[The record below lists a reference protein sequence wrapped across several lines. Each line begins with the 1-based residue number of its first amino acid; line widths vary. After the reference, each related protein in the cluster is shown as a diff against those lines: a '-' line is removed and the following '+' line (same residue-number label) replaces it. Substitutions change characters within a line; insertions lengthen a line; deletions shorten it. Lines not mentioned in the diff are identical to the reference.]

1 MKSIREIA
9 SDVLRKCSS
18 RGWSLAVA
26 ESCTGGLL
34 GGSLTAIPGS
44 SEVFVGGVIAYSN
57 SLKSRL
63 LGVPAQTLELEG
75 AVSEE
80 TALAMA
86 RGVSTITGAPCG
98 VSVTGV
104 AGPGGGTE
112 QKPVGTVWFA
122 AVSPTGEMTRGFRFA
137 GDRDAV
143 REQSVQAALELV
155 LEVMDF
161 KEN

>member
-1 MKSIREIA
+1 MKGIRKIA
-9 SDVLRKCSS
+9 SDVLRECSG

-63 LGVPAQTLELEG
+63 LGVPAQTLELKG

-80 TALAMA
+80 TAVAMA
-86 RGVSTITGAPCG
+86 RGIRTITGADCG
-98 VSVTGV
+98 ISVTGV
-104 AGPGGGTE
+104 AGPTGGTDE
-112 QKPVGTVWFA
+112 KPAGTVWFA
-122 AVSPTGEMTRGFRFA
+122 VGSPAGEITRGYWFA
-137 GDRDAV
+137 GGRGAV
-143 REQSVQAALELV
+143 REQSVQVALELV
-155 LEVMDF
+155 LEVMDL
-161 KEN
+161 KEK